1 MVVVVVE
8 WRAARAFPRCAVSFK
23 WMDASGNIYIYLY
36 IYIYISRVALIGATP
51 SSVPA
56 SIIVEFRRDG
66 GEVFRDVC

>member
-1 MVVVVVE
+1 MVVE
-8 WRAARAFPRCAVSFK
+8 WRAARAFPGVQLVLSG
-23 WMDASGNIYIYLY
+23 WMLVE

-56 SIIVEFRRDG
+56 SIIAEFRRDG

>member
-1 MVVVVVE
+1 MEVE
-8 WRAARAFPRCAVSFK
+8 WRAARAFPGVQLVLSG
-23 WMDASGNIYIYLY
+23 WMLVEIY

-56 SIIVEFRRDG
+56 SIIAEFRRDG